1 MATGSG
7 AMTPA
12 IGLAAGCA
20 LVAMGAVAF
29 VLQRHVMRKLIA
41 FNVMGGG
48 VFLVLLAAAPRA
60 ADGRADPLAQALVL
74 TGIVIAIA
82 ATALGLVLARRHHC
96 ATGRAD
102 LEEPDDSA
110 GTDD

>member
-1 MATGSG
+1 VIPG
-7 AMTPA
+7 

-29 VLQRHVMRKLIA
+29 VIQPQVMRKLIA

-48 VFLVLLAAAPRA
+48 VFLVLLALAPQT
-60 ADGRADPLAQALVL
+60 ADGHADPVAQALVL

-82 ATALGLVLARRHHC
+82 ATALGLVLLRRHHAAFGC
-96 ATGRAD
+96 TALD
-102 LEEPDDSA
+102 ESEEGAS
-110 GTDD
+110 TDD

>member
-1 MATGSG
+1 MIPG
-7 AMTPA
+7 
-12 IGLAAGCA
+12 IGLAAGCV

-29 VLQRHVMRKLIA
+29 VIQRHVMRKLIA

-48 VFLVLLAAAPRA
+48 VFLVLLALAPRTA
-60 ADGRADPLAQALVL
+60 EGHADPVAQALVL

-82 ATALGLVLARRHHC
+82 ATALGLALLRRHHA
-96 ATGRAD
+96 ATGCTALD
-102 LEEPDDSA
+102 ESEEGA